1 MNNSHLAAPYRKHFS
16 ATARLMLKKNLIKPT
31 ETHLD
36 YGCGRGGDTEK
47 LRSLGYSSARFDPYY
62 FPNTPK
68 CADVVTMS
76 YVLNVIAD
84 PQERR
89 EALLNAWKLA
99 KKRLIVSSNVRGGGN
114 DKGEFTPLGTFTK
127 SYSHIELKAYIQSV
141 LGFEAIK
148 LTKDKFLIC
157 RNISRQFTP
166 LHYDQVI
173 KHSEAIAATGWIAP
187 MNAVI
192 KGFCWDFK
200 KVPGYD
206 PIDTGIYPGRTRRY
220 RIQSKTKNLPGK
232 NGNLIRCLPIRGG
245 LNSEHMQWAIAA
257 FERRNKI
264 AEMKFHCIEQNFLE
278 EFLGIKKF
286 NFLNTNVHI
295 YP

>member
-99 KKRLIVSSNVRGGGN
+99 KKRLIVSSNVRGGGI
-114 DKGEFTPLGTFTK
+114 DKGQFTPLGTFKK
-127 SYSHIELKAYIQSV
+127 SSPKSSPSINTEDLEKTFRNWEIDEESAQMKSQMHSS
-141 LGFEAIK
+141 GF
-148 LTKDKFLIC
+148 
-157 RNISRQFTP
+157 
-166 LHYDQVI
+166 
-173 KHSEAIAATGWIAP
+173 
-187 MNAVI
+187 
-192 KGFCWDFK
+192 
-200 KVPGYD
+200 
-206 PIDTGIYPGRTRRY
+206 
-220 RIQSKTKNLPGK
+220 
-232 NGNLIRCLPIRGG
+232 
-245 LNSEHMQWAIAA
+245 
-257 FERRNKI
+257 
-264 AEMKFHCIEQNFLE
+264 
-278 EFLGIKKF
+278 
-286 NFLNTNVHI
+286 
-295 YP
+295 